1 MRVWRRALAALLLLV
16 PVLVS
21 ALVSVSG
28 PLRAAD
34 APVLVIDPL
43 AVARALTRSCSA
55 PFDLMVQPLL
65 DYCDTWDGRNDD
77 PELIAEARAT
87 LIRLGLTD
95 AALFDGLE
103 ISWCP
108 LQRVNG
114 MAPRAN
120 RVLLNPSYKSRPV
133 DLVALLGHEMV
144 HIRQY
149 RDWGE
154 EQFRCRYGR
163 EIAGG
168 HGMQRANPIEREA
181 YEEEDGIRAHLR
193 LELARPLTAAENG
206 ASARC
211 RSAEGSCFLPSARP
225 VGSAC
230 GCPSE
235 IGLSPGTVY

>member
-1 MRVWRRALAALLLLV
+1 MRVRRLVWAALA
-16 PVLVS
+16 VLAS
-21 ALVSVSG
+21 ALPV
-28 PLRAAD
+28 RAAD

-77 PELIAEARAT
+77 PELIAEARAS

-95 AALFDGLE
+95 AALFDGVE
-103 ISWCP
+103 ITWCP

-114 MAPRAN
+114 MAPRIN
-120 RVLLNPSYKSRPV
+120 RVLLNPAYKSRPV

-154 EQFRCRYGR
+154 EQFRCRYGQ

-168 HGMQRANPIEREA
+168 RGMQRANPIEREA

-193 LELARPLTAAENG
+193 LELARPLSAAENG
-206 ASARC
+206 QSARC
-211 RSAEGSCFLPSARP
+211 RSGEGACFLPSARP